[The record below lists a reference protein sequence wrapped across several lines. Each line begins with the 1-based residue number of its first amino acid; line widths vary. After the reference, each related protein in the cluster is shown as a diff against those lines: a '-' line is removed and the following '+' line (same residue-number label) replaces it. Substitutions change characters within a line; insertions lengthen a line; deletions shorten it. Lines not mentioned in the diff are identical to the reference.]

1 MWWGYSGD
9 IWWYLGIHNGLTIIM
24 EYIGIWLVNNFGK
37 AITSIVNHPQFYYEG
52 VQKHQNM
59 AGFIIAELF

>member
-1 MWWGYSGD
+1 
-9 IWWYLGIHNGLTIIM
+9 M

>member
-1 MWWGYSGD
+1 
-9 IWWYLGIHNGLTIIM
+9 M

-37 AITSIVNHPQFYYEG
+37 AITSRVKHPQFYYEG

-59 AGFIIAELF
+59 AGFIIALLF